1 MKAYGFMS
9 EQIQT
14 SENWNYAED
23 CASRRK
29 RRRKEVRE
37 FRADLD
43 RNLSDLSS
51 RYDLCQDH
59 TFDYKFK
66 TIQEKKERFLSMLE
80 YPEHVF
86 DWGILIPSEPILN
99 RAIDGHSYACIKGR
113 GQHMMLRNLA
123 YKVKTNPK
131 IQFVLTADVSKM
143 YASIPLWL
151 PKKNIRKK
159 IKDPKLLFHFDQIID
174 SSIGTPM
181 GNNNPDNPTG
191 VPIGLKISTMIAN
204 MSLCYFG
211 HDCRKLFGVGDD
223 SILLD
228 KMAGEYISRKFV
240 SARTKDDLNELSK
253 GVQYLSEKFKGYVR
267 GGVDVYLFMDNVFI
281 PHEDKTFL
289 HMMVDWIGLYWASE
303 LHLTIN
309 PKWQVVNLNDGL
321 PIVGYRL
328 YADGHIRA
336 GKESKQKGIRK
347 IRRGR
352 KMGLSNEQ
360 VRRACSSHLGTWV
373 HADSKNLIRKYHM
386 EKRER
391 LGAKINRRKSL
402 CPFEGMV
409 HDQQRKFEAVL
420 FDPETMTNEES
431 RLMDLLDFAVIPSIK
446 EMNDDGTPKPC
457 LAIRYIWQGEPV
469 EYEDDKGKMM
479 RLEKGQEYFSYTG
492 SKVLIEQTQTEFSKE
507 DLPSP
512 TVIKIT
518 INKRK
523 KKFYKF
529 T

>member
-43 RNLSDLSS
+43 RNLSCLSS

-59 TFDYKFK
+59 NFDYKFK

-80 YPEHVF
+80 YQEHVF

-99 RAIDGHSYACIKGR
+99 RTIDGHSYACVKGR

-123 YKVKTNPK
+123 RKVKMNPQ

-211 HDCRKLFGVGDD
+211 HDCRKLFGVG
-223 SILLD
+223 
-228 KMAGEYISRKFV
+228 
-240 SARTKDDLNELSK
+240 
-253 GVQYLSEKFKGYVR
+253 
-267 GGVDVYLFMDNVFI
+267 
-281 PHEDKTFL
+281 
-289 HMMVDWIGLYWASE
+289 W
-303 LHLTIN
+303 
-309 PKWQVVNLNDGL
+309 
-321 PIVGYRL
+321 
-328 YADGHIRA
+328 
-336 GKESKQKGIRK
+336 
-347 IRRGR
+347 
-352 KMGLSNEQ
+352 
-360 VRRACSSHLGTWV
+360 
-373 HADSKNLIRKYHM
+373 
-386 EKRER
+386 
-391 LGAKINRRKSL
+391 
-402 CPFEGMV
+402 
-409 HDQQRKFEAVL
+409 
-420 FDPETMTNEES
+420 
-431 RLMDLLDFAVIPSIK
+431 
-446 EMNDDGTPKPC
+446 
-457 LAIRYIWQGEPV
+457 
-469 EYEDDKGKMM
+469 
-479 RLEKGQEYFSYTG
+479 
-492 SKVLIEQTQTEFSKE
+492 
-507 DLPSP
+507 
-512 TVIKIT
+512 
-518 INKRK
+518 
-523 KKFYKF
+523 
-529 T
+529 